1 MSELKELYQQIAEI
15 GRRLG
20 ARRIVLYGSRARG
33 DHRERSDIDLAVFGA
48 PPKSYSAFLDSLDE
62 LPTLLR
68 FDLVF
73 VTDQTSRD
81 LLKNIEQ
88 DGITLMSKLK
98 EKYDKLA
105 KAVSRLQESIAD
117 FERYHMDSIRD
128 GVIQR
133 FEFCAELAWKTLREY
148 LIDQG
153 YQNVNSPK
161 AVMRLSYE
169 DGIIN
174 NDASWV
180 SLMNARNLTS
190 HTYDEDTADE
200 IYHLICQSYVVI
212 LNELV
217 QDLSQYC

>member
-174 NDASWV
+174 NDAAWV

-200 IYHLICQSYVVI
+200 IYHLICQSYVVL

>member
-200 IYHLICQSYVVI
+200 IYHLICQSYVVL

>member
-1 MSELKELYQQIAEI
+1 MSELKELYRQIAEI

-62 LPTLLR
+62 LPTLLH

-174 NDASWV
+174 NDAAWV

-200 IYHLICQSYVVI
+200 IYHSICQSYVVL

>member
-190 HTYDEDTADE
+190 HTYDEATADE
-200 IYHLICQSYVVI
+200 IYHLICQSYVVL